1 MNKIIYPCASLFNE
15 ILLECSAT
23 ALCGTSSLGLWVYI
37 THSRELILENTFYC
51 CTCKMYAGNASC
63 LPEHTPT
70 SIPARLAIPQ
80 VPSHQNSLVA
90 ATPGSDESMNLRP
103 RISYISGWRSGEGGV
118 GACAH
123 AGSSG
128 PRNL

>member
-1 MNKIIYPCASLFNE
+1 MSLKNKQPTH
-15 ILLECSAT
+15 T

-123 AGSSG
+123 AGSAG